1 MFYQKSTIGKFECS
15 PLVCELKKETDI
27 SGKQYKGRR

>member
-1 MFYQKSTIGKFECS
+1 MFYQKKTIGKFECS
-15 PLVCELKKETDI
+15 PLFSKLKKQTDI